1 MDYDTLIGHGLLAL
15 FGGLPLWALVGWLV
29 ARASSFE
36 NGAGSALVLFGAT
49 GLAAAGALA
58 WFVFQHPGFAET
70 LDDPRQPCAMVGVF
84 GAFGGFGALGGAVL
98 LAWAAR
104 ERRERSGRPGHSRE
118 EVPVS
123 AERERW
129 GQSFT
134 IAGNVAI
141 FGCAAGAGFTDL
153 SAERGIELTFTGVVA
168 GCACFLVAFAC
179 KGKLTLEAGL
189 ILVLVGGG
197 FALAVAAVRYLT

>member
-1 MDYDTLIGHGLLAL
+1 MDYDTLIGRGLLAL

-29 ARASSFE
+29 ARASTFE
-36 NGAGSALVLFGAT
+36 NGAGTALALFGAT

-58 WFVFQHPGFAET
+58 WFIFQHPGFADT
-70 LDDPRQPCAMVGVF
+70 LEDARQPYAMVGVF

-104 ERRERSGRPGHSRE
+104 ERRERSGRARE
-118 EVPVS
+118 AAPVS

-141 FGCAAGAGFTDL
+141 LGSAASAGFMDL
-153 SAERGIELTFTGVVA
+153 SAERGIEMTFTGVVA

-197 FALAVAAVRYLT
+197 FALAVAAVRYLA